1 MRSAGAIFVKQGLD
15 MLKNWGVLIQFIVF
29 PVIALIFT
37 ELVAKSDPE
46 IPDAMFIT
54 MFAVIF
60 ASMSIV
66 VAITSVIAEDRENKS
81 VRFLVMAGV
90 KPHEYLLGTGGVMVA
105 LSAVVVLV
113 FGLMGRFSGAGLV
126 TFLGVVMLGVVA
138 STLLGATLGML
149 ARNQQAAVAIGMPVA
164 MVLGFGPM
172 LATFDATIERVFSVF
187 YTQQVSLLANDL
199 SGGLVRPLLV
209 IGANIVVLA
218 VLFGVV
224 YRRRGL
230 R

>member
-1 MRSAGAIFVKQGLD
+1 MRSAGAIFIKQGLD

-37 ELVAKSDPE
+37 ELVAKSDPD
-46 IPDAMFIT
+46 IPDTMFIT

-90 KPHEYLLGTGGVMVA
+90 KPHEYLLGTGGVMVVV
-105 LSAVVVLV
+105 SAVVVLV
-113 FGLMGRFSGAGLV
+113 FGLMGGFSGAGLA

-172 LATFDATIERVFSVF
+172 LATFDANIEQVFSVF

-199 SGGLVRPLLV
+199 SGGLLRPLLV
-209 IGANIVVLA
+209 IGANIAVLA

>member
-1 MRSAGAIFVKQGLD
+1 MRSAGAIFIKQGLD

-37 ELVAKSDPE
+37 ELVAKSDPD
-46 IPDAMFIT
+46 IPDTMFIT

-105 LSAVVVLV
+105 VSAVVVLV
-113 FGLMGRFSGAGLV
+113 FGLMGGFSGAELA

-172 LATFDATIERVFSVF
+172 LATFDPNIERVFSVF

-199 SGGLVRPLLV
+199 SGGQLRPLLV